1 MKEETSPTFLEPH
14 WKIFSDIALSIYF
27 APNLRGLPVHNALGI
42 SVLLY
47 WKFVTRAEGGGPVA
61 GIVFALWYFLKKLW
75 RNGNNG
81 RHHIPGQGV
90 ARGEGVSQL

>member
-61 GIVFALWYFLKKLW
+61 GIVFAL
-75 RNGNNG
+75 
-81 RHHIPGQGV
+81 
-90 ARGEGVSQL
+90 